1 MSRPAPASYLFRGTA
16 LPWLLLLPQLVITGL
31 FFFWPAGQAV
41 WQSLLREDAFGL
53 RSEFVG
59 LENFADVFSDPTW
72 LASFGRTIL
81 FSGSVAGLAL
91 AVALFLAVMADR
103 NIRGSSAFKT
113 LLIWPYA
120 VAPAVAA
127 VLWLFMFH
135 PNIGIFG
142 RALNA
147 AGIPW
152 DYKLNGDQ
160 AMLLVIVASAWKQV
174 SYNFIFFLAGLQ
186 SIPKSVLEAAAIDG
200 ASPRYRFWTVVFPL
214 LSPTA
219 FFLLVVNLVYAFFDT
234 FGVIHS
240 LTQGGPGKATE
251 TLIYR
256 VYTDGVVNLNL
267 GSSAAQSVILM
278 VLVVGLTFVQF
289 RYVERK
295 VHY

>member
-1 MSRPAPASYLFRGTA
+1 MSQSAIFRGG
-16 LPWLLLLPQLVITGL
+16 LVPYLLLAPQLLVTAI
-31 FFFWPAGQAV
+31 FFFWPAAQAI

-53 RSEFVG
+53 NSEFVWF
-59 LENFADVFSDPTW
+59 ENFVAVVSDPTW
-72 LASFGRTIL
+72 LDAAFRTL
-81 FSGSVAGLAL
+81 FFSAAVAALAL
-91 AVALFLAVMADR
+91 GSALFLAVQADR
-103 NIRGSSAFKT
+103 NIRGATTYKT
-113 LLIWPYA
+113 LLVWPYA

-147 AGIPW
+147 MGIAW
-152 DYKLNGDQ
+152 DYKLNGGQ
-160 AMLLVIVASAWKQV
+160 AMGLVILASAWKQV

-200 ASPRYRFWTVVFPL
+200 ASPRYRFWTIIFPL

-219 FFLLVVNLVYAFFDT
+219 FFLLVVNLTYAFFET

-256 VYTDGVVNLNL
+256 AYTDGVMNLNL
-267 GSSAAQSVILM
+267 GTSAAQSVILM
-278 VLVVGLTFVQF
+278 LLVVALTFVQF
-289 RYVERK
+289 RFIERR